1 MSRMALSHRTGRT
14 LQGIAAVFAG
24 GAIALS
30 GVGTAQAAAPAEAR
44 AQPMDGGTC
53 TGNWHYIG
61 SPGNF
66 SMYGTYAGQVQQLWD
81 SSCNQIQAHWQ
92 WAESFR
98 NAHKSA
104 TACVALVSPTSGVVG
119 PYHCLPISEKNVSAY
134 EWVHDAN
141 PDDWRAQAN
150 VWTADRNCYNDAWGT
165 DHWYG
170 GADWAAPH
178 DGGGC

>member
-1 MSRMALSHRTGRT
+1 MAMLRRTRRAVPA
-14 LQGIAAVFAG
+14 IAAVLAG
-24 GAIALS
+24 GALALS
-30 GVGTAQAAAPAEAR
+30 GAGSAQATGHTSTAMR
-44 AQPMDGGTC
+44 PMDGGTC

-66 SMYGTYAGQVQQLWD
+66 FMYGEYAGQVQQLWD
-81 SSCNQIQAHWQ
+81 SSCNRTQAHWQ
-92 WAESFR
+92 WAGQFQSDHAR
-98 NAHKSA
+98 DNP
-104 TACVALVSPTSGVVG
+104 TVCVALVSPTSGAVE
-119 PYHCLPISEKNVSAY
+119 PYLCGDINQKNVSSWG
-134 EWVHDAN
+134 WVHDGS

-150 VWTADRNCYNDAWGT
+150 MWTANRSCGNDAWGT